1 MGNNDYE
8 NISKV
13 IADFK
18 IPEVQI
24 PKFEM
29 PDYTRQIH
37 ITNNEAL
44 RLSEEMDRVNRE
56 KHKREIENNES
67 LKSIVQYNEEI
78 SSYNKEL
85 VSLNEKILSKINSLD
100 DTLLFLNKAFI
111 DKNEMDKEKA
121 IEHNALLLELITII
135 DQKDDSRLKE
145 FLTNVGV
152 PVGVGLLVE
161 YFKIKLGLI

>member
-1 MGNNDYE
+1 MDNIDYE

-13 IADFK
+13 LADFK

-37 ITNNEAL
+37 ITSNEAL

-121 IEHNALLLELITII
+121 TEHNALLLELITII

-161 YFKIKLGLI
+161 YFKIKLGLV